1 MPKGCQEIAQYT
13 NLLELEKAIREH
25 IEPVEFHVD
34 HYFINGV
41 YVRAIVIPKNH
52 IVTGRIHKHECINI
66 MAKGKMVITDEHGL
80 RRYLGAGDIFVS
92 HAGTKRAV
100 YAEDDSVYVTVH
112 HTFKTDI
119 DAVED
124 YLVCNSVN
132 DYIKYLENVT

>member
-1 MPKGCQEIAQYT
+1 MQEITQYT
-13 NLLELEKAIREH
+13 NLLALEDAIREN
-25 IEPVEFHVD
+25 IELVDFHVD
-34 HYFINGV
+34 HHFIPGV
-41 YVRAIVIPKNH
+41 YVRAIIIPKNH

-100 YAEDDSVYVTVH
+100 YAEEDSVYVTAH
-112 HTFKTDI
+112 HTFETEV